1 MSLRL
6 CGIRTRY
13 CALIRRRSIQSV
25 CYAGQCIAAPSPP
38 KILDKGRHFCE
49 RKGRLY
55 TSLAAQLKS
64 PFGEGL
70 LYEQVSPF
78 VQPHRLC
85 HQRNSYYVTSTRLVC
100 QNNSVGV
107 EQFSYVTGNTHLAST
122 LAKLFFFVAQFK
134 LSRVGWVKKWMGN
147 PPRISCCEGS
157 LSITSFLLLLLLAVL
172 PFYIFK
178 CVLKSIH
185 VFSII
190 SAAGFL
196 KETRRRLKAFTRVVL
211 V

>member
-25 CYAGQCIAAPSPP
+25 CNAGQCIAAPSPP
-38 KILDKGRHFCE
+38 KILDKGRYFCE

-64 PFGEGL
+64 PFGEEL

-78 VQPHRLC
+78 VRPHRLC
-85 HQRNSYYVTSTRLVC
+85 HQRNSYYVTSTRLVY

-122 LAKLFFFVAQFK
+122 LAKLFFFCSAIQ
-134 LSRVGWVKKWMGN
+134 VKPCRLVKV
-147 PPRISCCEGS
+147 PY
-157 LSITSFLLLLLLAVL
+157 LLFLFFFFFFFQQYC
-172 PFYIFK
+172 PFIFLN
-178 CVLKSIH
+178 VY
-185 VFSII
+185 
-190 SAAGFL
+190 
-196 KETRRRLKAFTRVVL
+196 
-211 V
+211 

>member
-1 MSLRL
+1 MLDE
-6 CGIRTRY
+6 GRY
-13 CALIRRRSIQSV
+13 
-25 CYAGQCIAAPSPP
+25 
-38 KILDKGRHFCE
+38 FCE

-70 LYEQVSPF
+70 LYEPVSPF

-85 HQRNSYYVTSTRLVC
+85 HKRNSCYVTSTRLVC

-107 EQFSYVTGNTHLAST
+107 EQFSYVTCNTHLAST
-122 LAKLFFFVAQFK
+122 LFFVAQFK

-157 LSITSFLLLLLLAVL
+157 LSIISFLLLLLLAVL

-196 KETRRRLKAFTRVVL
+196 KETRRRLKTFTRVVL

>member
-25 CYAGQCIAAPSPP
+25 CYAGQCIAAPP
-38 KILDKGRHFCE
+38 KMLDEGRYFCE

-70 LYEQVSPF
+70 LYEPVSPF

-85 HQRNSYYVTSTRLVC
+85 HKRNSCYVTSTRLVC

-107 EQFSYVTGNTHLAST
+107 EQFSYVTCNTHLAST
-122 LAKLFFFVAQFK
+122 LAKLFFFCSAIQ
-134 LSRVGWVKKWMGN
+134 VK
-147 PPRISCCEGS
+147 PC
-157 LSITSFLLLLLLAVL
+157 
-172 PFYIFK
+172 
-178 CVLKSIH
+178 
-185 VFSII
+185 
-190 SAAGFL
+190 
-196 KETRRRLKAFTRVVL
+196 RLG
-211 V
+211 